1 MKNMNLEIL
10 NQGPAK
16 RFGILDR
23 NGLGGTVQPAVRLGF
38 FSPSLDDDDEREMQ
52 DEREGF
58 GQGEFPHEPDRQKRK
73 RPALLPK
80 TPDSGGLEAQFTQ
93 MKEAAATRA
102 RVAEQAIQAQ
112 ANQERER
119 ARLEEAHRERLELQI
134 NKQTIQAEAAA
145 TAAAVAAQATAA
157 AAAAAAAAVAAV
169 GAGTSRS
176 RRTCCR

>member
-1 MKNMNLEIL
+1 MQNVNLEML
-10 NQGPAK
+10 PKGSAK
-16 RFGILDR
+16 RLSVLAR
-23 NGLGGTVQPAVRLGF
+23 NGQGGTVKPAARLGI

-52 DEREGF
+52 AELEGF

-119 ARLEEAHRERLELQI
+119 ARLEEAHRERLEFQI
-134 NKQTIQAEAAA
+134 NRQTTQAEAAA
-145 TAAAVAAQATAA
+145 TAVAVKAQATAA
-157 AAAAAAAAVAAV
+157 AAAAAAAQAEQATEASAVN
-169 GAGTSRS
+169 
-176 RRTCCR
+176 

>member
-1 MKNMNLEIL
+1 MHNMNLEML
-10 NQGPAK
+10 PKGSAK
-16 RFGILDR
+16 RLSILAR
-23 NGLGGTVQPAVRLGF
+23 NGQGRTVQPAAQLGF

-52 DEREGF
+52 AELEGF

-80 TPDSGGLEAQFTQ
+80 TPDSEGLEAQFTQ
-93 MKEAAATRA
+93 MKEAVETRA

-134 NKQTIQAEAAA
+134 KTQTMQ
-145 TAAAVAAQATAA
+145 AA
-157 AAAAAAAAVAAV
+157 AAAAAAAMAA
-169 GAGTSRS
+169 AAQAEQATKANAANEAILLFLQCQARK
-176 RRTCCR
+176 